1 MQCAI
6 DDLQLKFDVVHNAMV
21 GSGWAFQNVTDIRI
35 NMAKVEH
42 RLVERTKKNWQIV
55 KKNFRFYP
63 KGWRGKESIINFNY
77 KNNKFWKRVDVCT
90 DWMKNRNSPCVMYCL
105 KIHKM
110 IHNDKLRKKKK
121 RL

>member
-42 RLVERTKKNWQIV
+42 RLVERTKKITKLLRRIFV
-55 KKNFRFYP
+55 FIP
-63 KGWRGKESIINFNY
+63 KVGAERNQLLTLIIKIINFGNA
-77 KNNKFWKRVDVCT
+77 
-90 DWMKNRNSPCVMYCL
+90 
-105 KIHKM
+105 
-110 IHNDKLRKKKK
+110 
-121 RL
+121 